1 MKFTKSI
8 LSKRAA
14 PAVESEVID
23 QAKIDQLAAQNA
35 DADEVATGGEGIQSA
50 EQKPD
55 TTKDITIAEVDE
67 VIAGETNP
75 IKDDGA
81 NKDAGNGTNDEVA
94 DDKGVTEVEATELK
108 DETGAAPTDGKP
120 DPEAE
125 ENEAVATGEET
136 AASNEDAAAAVAADL
151 AAEPATTEEEAEETA
166 AVIDAAADSLDVGGN
181 IDAVADDDA
190 AANAEEETATQE
202 EQNAEEEAAAAAE
215 DEAAGE
221 PAAAEAEADAA
232 VDDEAAAQEAEID
245 AAADQ
250 AAADAASD
258 VAADPVEPPAVEV
271 EPAADG
277 ETTGADE
284 VPEPAGEVT
293 EQPLEEPAAVIVEQ
307 PSEEPVG
314 ETEIVVTTG
323 DAVDGVQQ
331 TEEAAVVTDPVE
343 VPAAVEP
350 AAATPDFVAV
360 AEATDGVV
368 PAVTEVDEAFTAA
381 DVIEAGMGA
390 EEPTYEVLSDAVQ
403 TYPEVV
409 AVLDNAL
416 QNGGISV
423 EAAALLNIFTQR
435 DGIPADM
442 NVATESYGG
451 YARSQ
456 TRVAIESIKDS
467 LRQWWNDLR
476 AWLKEQRER
485 FAAWLKSL
493 FDASG
498 ALRKNAEAILEKAN
512 AAEVDS
518 DATIEFNS
526 MALLGKDGGF
536 SKDLPADLREL
547 TDLIN
552 RAYVPL
558 ATLEMA
564 DCGKAAD
571 VIAQLKGDEE
581 VGAVALDLAR
591 AFEQSSSAFRSKLT
605 EPGSEDGYRQSR
617 VQLGGYVLRG
627 QVGDNSTDPTLAD
640 MTKGDCLVFT
650 KVTDEADVKEVK
662 ALSRTDIIDT
672 ARAVIGLLDAIEET
686 KKLDGPCKGAST
698 KIDAA
703 GEHLAKMG
711 EGAEVAN
718 ELQTGL
724 RQVVLALEK
733 ETLTPFSKSIKYFSA
748 VARAALVA
756 ADKSLPAAEKA
767 EA

>member
-8 LSKRAA
+8 LSKRPA

-35 DADEVATGGEGIQSA
+35 DKDEVATGGEGIQSA
-50 EQKPD
+50 EQQPD
-55 TTKDITIAEVDE
+55 TTKDVTMAEVDE

-81 NKDAGNGTNDEVA
+81 NKDTGNGTSDEVA
-94 DDKGVTEVEATELK
+94 DEKGVSEVENTESK
-108 DETGAAPTDGKP
+108 DESGTAPTEGKP

-136 AASNEDAAAAVAADL
+136 AASNEDAAAAVAAEL
-151 AAEPATTEEEAEETA
+151 NAEPDSKEEEETA
-166 AVIDAAADSLDVGGN
+166 EQEEE
-181 IDAVADDDA
+181 
-190 AANAEEETATQE
+190 AANAEEEASTEE

-221 PAAAEAEADAA
+221 PAAAEAEADASADDA
-232 VDDEAAAQEAEID
+232 VAADVDADAAATDEAAAQEAEID

-258 VAADPVEPPAVEV
+258 VAAEPVEPPAVEV
-271 EPAADG
+271 EPGAEG

-284 VPEPAGEVT
+284 VAAPAGEVT

-314 ETEIVVTTG
+314 ETEIVVATG

-331 TEEAAVVTDPVE
+331 TEEAAVVTAPVE
-343 VPAAVEP
+343 VPAAVTEP
-350 AAATPDFVAV
+350 AEAAPDFVAV
-360 AEATDGVV
+360 AESTDGVV

-381 DVIEAGMGA
+381 DAVETELET

-416 QNGGISV
+416 ENGGVSV

-456 TRVAIESIKDS
+456 TRIAIESIKDS

-476 AWLKEQRER
+476 AWMKEQRER

-493 FDASG
+493 FDTTT
-498 ALRKNAEAILEKAN
+498 ALRKSAESILQKAEAIET
-512 AAEVDS
+512 DS
-518 DATIEFNS
+518 DATIDVNG
-526 MALLGKDGGF
+526 AVWLTKDNAF
-536 SKDLPADLREL
+536 SKDLPADVREL

-552 RAYVPL
+552 RTYLPL
-558 ATLEMA
+558 ATLDMA
-564 DCGKAAD
+564 ACGKAGD
-571 VIAQLKGDEE
+571 VIAQLKGDESVE
-581 VGAVALDLAR
+581 TVALELAR
-591 AFEQSSSAFRSKLT
+591 SFEQSDSAVRSKLT
-605 EPGSEDGYRQSR
+605 EPGSEDGFRQSR

-627 QVGDNSTDPTLAD
+627 QVGDNSKEPSLSD
-640 MTKGDCLVFT
+640 MSKGDCLVFT
-650 KVTDEADVKEVK
+650 KVTEEVDVKEVK
-662 ALSRTDIIDT
+662 ALSRTDIMDV

-686 KKLDGPCKGAST
+686 KKLDGPCKAASG

-711 EGAEVAN
+711 EGDEVAN

-733 ETLTPFSKSIKYFSA
+733 ETVAPFSKSIKYFSA
-748 VARAALVA
+748 VARAALAVAGKSLPTAAPA
-756 ADKSLPAAEKA
+756 ADKA